1 MKMKTKHK
9 LILAFASCT
18 LALLILSSVIFSVL
32 TAFREKRKDVTESFK
47 LSDALNEAKYNLT
60 WDKQLVMEILASET
74 VDAVEEQWND
84 HLAAVKGFD
93 ENIQIISEVTN
104 HADWGLEY
112 DAQKSKVHESSLDFD
127 EQHNDKIQPLF
138 LKLRTQKI
146 AQINLIASLKKI
158 TSTKDDQT
166 ATMET
171 ASQDLTTIDH
181 TIDDTINDIN
191 DQLLRTEDDIANIL
205 DSSNA
210 ASEELAA
217 FATRTIWIISIIT
230 LIFVVV
236 FSIYMTTDLMA
247 KLGGDPAE
255 VAAVVEQVKNGDL
268 TINLKNS
275 NGKANV
281 GIMKSVEDMVEKL
294 KDVMSAVMSNSE
306 NIASAS
312 AQMSTTSQQMS
323 QGATEQASTVEE
335 ISSSMEEMTSSIQ
348 LNSDNARQTEKI
360 AIKSSNEMKEG
371 SSVVNQTVES
381 MKKIADKVGIIGE
394 IARQTNLLALNAAV
408 EAARAGEHGKGF
420 AVVASE
426 VRKLAERSQA
436 AAKEID
442 DLSKT
447 TVIAADRSLRM
458 LDQIVPNIENTAKL
472 VQEIAASSNEQ
483 NSGSEQVNTAIQQFN
498 QVVQQNAAS
507 AEELASSAEELASQ
521 ADTLR
526 DTISFFKVN
535 ETIRRTASYASR
547 GNHVNTVYK
556 KPVSAHSL
564 NTRKGGAVIDL
575 DRNDALDKGYERF

>member
-1 MKMKTKHK
+1 MIMKMKTKHK

-84 HLAAVKGFD
+84 HLAAVEGFD
-93 ENIQIISEVTN
+93 ENIQIITEVTN

-335 ISSSMEEMTSSIQ
+335 ISYSI
-348 LNSDNARQTEKI
+348 
-360 AIKSSNEMKEG
+360 
-371 SSVVNQTVES
+371 
-381 MKKIADKVGIIGE
+381 
-394 IARQTNLLALNAAV
+394 
-408 EAARAGEHGKGF
+408 
-420 AVVASE
+420 
-426 VRKLAERSQA
+426 
-436 AAKEID
+436 
-442 DLSKT
+442 
-447 TVIAADRSLRM
+447 
-458 LDQIVPNIENTAKL
+458 
-472 VQEIAASSNEQ
+472 
-483 NSGSEQVNTAIQQFN
+483 
-498 QVVQQNAAS
+498 
-507 AEELASSAEELASQ
+507 
-521 ADTLR
+521 
-526 DTISFFKVN
+526 
-535 ETIRRTASYASR
+535 
-547 GNHVNTVYK
+547 
-556 KPVSAHSL
+556 
-564 NTRKGGAVIDL
+564 
-575 DRNDALDKGYERF
+575 